1 MPLNLQYRFL
11 VAAAKLLQLCLTL
24 CNPIDGS
31 LPGSHIPGILQARTL
46 EWVAIA
52 FSDRFVEDLWIW
64 NISNL
69 YNINGIMDFQVPT
82 MQFQQVSSSAT
93 PISFILLP
101 PFCLPL
107 SNFDKWIKW
116 TSIKKK
122 TFIREFPG
130 GPVVRTWHF
139 NCCDPGSI
147 PG

>member
-1 MPLNLQYRFL
+1 
-11 VAAAKLLQLCLTL
+11 
-24 CNPIDGS
+24 
-31 LPGSHIPGILQARTL
+31 
-46 EWVAIA
+46 
-52 FSDRFVEDLWIW
+52 
-64 NISNL
+64 
-69 YNINGIMDFQVPT
+69 MDFQVPT

-130 GPVVRTWHF
+130 GPVVRT
-139 NCCDPGSI
+139 
-147 PG
+147 